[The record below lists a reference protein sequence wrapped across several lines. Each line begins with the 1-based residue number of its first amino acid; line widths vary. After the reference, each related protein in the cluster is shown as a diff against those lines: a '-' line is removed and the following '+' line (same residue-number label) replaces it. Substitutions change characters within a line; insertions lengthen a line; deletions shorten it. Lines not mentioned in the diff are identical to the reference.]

1 MIRLYQPDDVEQVL
15 EVWFA
20 AASLAH
26 PFLTPEF
33 MAEERETIRSVYIP
47 ITQTQVYEQEGRVV
61 GFISLL
67 ENEVGAIFVDPAFQ
81 GRGVGRTLMDWAR
94 TQHPVLELDVF
105 AANHLGRAF
114 YDRYGFTYLSQHV
127 HEPTGHIL
135 LRLRYTTTR

>member
-1 MIRLYQPDDVEQVL
+1 MIRSYQPDDEEQVL

-33 MAEERETIRSVYIP
+33 MAEERETIRSVYMP
-47 ITQTQVYEQEGRVV
+47 ITQTWVYEQAGRVV

-67 ENEVGAIFVDPAFQ
+67 ENEVGAIFVAPTFQ

-94 TQHPVLELDVF
+94 AQHPVLELEVF

-127 HEPTGHIL
+127 HEPTGQML
-135 LRLRYTTTR
+135 LRLRYPSP